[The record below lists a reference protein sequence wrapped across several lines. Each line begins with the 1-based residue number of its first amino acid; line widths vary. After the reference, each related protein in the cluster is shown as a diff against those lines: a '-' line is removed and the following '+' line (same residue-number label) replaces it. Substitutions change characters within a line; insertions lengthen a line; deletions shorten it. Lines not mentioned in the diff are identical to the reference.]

1 MRIAFITQSYPPM
14 VSGAALVVERLAK
27 GMAERGHPVLVLAA
41 SDQGHA
47 YTKEIGNL
55 RIVRLT
61 SLPNPKRANQHLA
74 SPSFYKVVKE
84 LKSFDPDII
93 HIHDIFLGLEGVL
106 WGQVMKVPVIGT
118 IHQLPWFVNSYLP
131 EVPALKQL
139 TEESIWSCTRWMNN
153 QCDTLIVPT
162 PTIAHT
168 IHSEVGFKPVAIS
181 NGVDL
186 NHFTPKPS
194 NPNEKKKLCQKY
206 NLDPSQPI
214 ILHVGRLDVDK
225 NVEKVIEATAKTMQ
239 AKNAQLLVVGDG
251 ECKKSLQKQ
260 AKRLGIRKNCHFPGF
275 ISTNGDLP
283 GIYRLANVFVTASEI
298 ETQGL
303 VLLEALASGLPVVAV
318 DATCIPELV
327 KDNINGF
334 LVQSNDVDAF
344 ADSLTHLICNPE
356 RARQMGQ
363 LGREL
368 AEKHSVQ
375 SALDRHEDLY
385 RKTITKPRKAIN
397 PGLRRTWTS
406 IQRFL

>member
-14 VSGAALVVERLAK
+14 ISGAALVVERLAN
-27 GMAERGHPVLVLAA
+27 GMAERGHSVLVLAA
-41 SDQGHA
+41 SDKGHA

-55 RIVRLT
+55 RIVCLT
-61 SLPNPKRANQHLA
+61 SLPNPKRANQHFALL
-74 SPSFYKVVKE
+74 SFSKVARE

-106 WGQVMKVPVIGT
+106 WGQIMKVPVIGT

-139 TEESIWSCTRWMNN
+139 AEDSIWSCTGWMNKH
-153 QCDTLIVPT
+153 CDTLIVPT
-162 PTIAHT
+162 LTIAQT

-186 NHFTPKPS
+186 SHFTPEPS
-194 NPNEKKKLCQKY
+194 NPNEKKKLCRKY
-206 NLDPSQPI
+206 NLDPNQPI

-239 AKNAQLLVVGDG
+239 ANDAQLLVVGDG

-260 AKRLGIRKNCHFPGF
+260 AKQLGIRKKCHFPGF
-275 ISTNGDLP
+275 ISTNEDLP

-303 VLLEALASGLPVVAV
+303 VLLEALASGLPIVAV
-318 DATCIPELV
+318 DATCVPELV
-327 KDNINGF
+327 KDSINGF
-334 LVQSNDVDAF
+334 LVQSNDVGAF
-344 ADSLTHLICNPE
+344 ADSLTRLICNPA

-363 LGREL
+363 RGREL
-368 AEKHSVQ
+368 AEKHSIQ
-375 SALDRHEDLY
+375 SALDRHENLY
-385 RKTITKPRKAIN
+385 RKTIAQPRKAIN